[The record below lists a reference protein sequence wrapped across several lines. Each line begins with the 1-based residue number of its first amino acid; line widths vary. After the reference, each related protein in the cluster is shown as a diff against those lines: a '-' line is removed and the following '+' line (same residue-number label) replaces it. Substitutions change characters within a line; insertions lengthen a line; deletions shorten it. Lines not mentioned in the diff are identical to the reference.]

1 MIQRIQSIF
10 LLLAGSACFGMFG
23 LPFAST
29 DQVINNSTLFA
40 DSAYTVTDH
49 IALTIL
55 FAGAGILA
63 LAAIFLFNNRPLQI
77 NLSRVA
83 FVAAIIGFV
92 LGIILFLNDGI
103 VQNGENLP
111 EPTDGFGTIL
121 PILAGIFLLLAIRYI
136 NKDEKLVRSS
146 DRLR

>member
-10 LLLAGSACFGMFG
+10 LFLASAACFGLFG

-29 DQVINNSTLFA
+29 DQAVAASELFA
-40 DSAYTVTDH
+40 DSQYEITDH
-49 IALTIL
+49 IALIIL
-55 FAGAGILA
+55 FALAGVLS

-77 NLSRVA
+77 NLSRVS
-83 FVAAIIGFV
+83 FIAAIIGFV
-92 LGIILFLNDGI
+92 LGLILFFNDGI
-103 VQNGENLP
+103 VESGENLP
-111 EPTDGFGTIL
+111 DPSDGFGTAL
-121 PILAGIFLLLAIRYI
+121 PILAGIFLLLAIRAI

>member
-10 LLLAGSACFGMFG
+10 LFLASGACFAMFG

-29 DQVINNSTLFA
+29 DKAISDSTLFA
-40 DSAYTVTDH
+40 DSAYTITDH

-55 FAGAGILA
+55 FAGAGALA
-63 LAAIFLFNNRPLQI
+63 LAAIFLFRNRPLQI

-83 FVAAIIGFV
+83 FIAAIIGFV

-103 VQNGENLP
+103 VEQSESMP
-111 EPTDGFGTIL
+111 EPADGFGAVL
-121 PILAGIFLLLAIRYI
+121 PVLAGIFLLLAIRYI
-136 NKDEKLVRSS
+136 NKDEKLVKSS
-146 DRLR
+146 NRLR